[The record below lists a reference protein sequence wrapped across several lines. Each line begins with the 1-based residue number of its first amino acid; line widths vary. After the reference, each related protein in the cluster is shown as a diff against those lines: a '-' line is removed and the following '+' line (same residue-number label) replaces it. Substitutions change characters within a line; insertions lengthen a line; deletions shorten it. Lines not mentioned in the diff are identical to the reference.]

1 MPDFDLYELI
11 SAPIIAMNEAEAE
24 NSARYVELLQEYAF
38 EKAEEGE
45 TGPRKLST
53 LAFSYARAEPD
64 GTASLQSVEI
74 PLIQFLPIS
83 GIAIEEA
90 KLNYALKINPAAEK
104 SDTGRL
110 RMLGRLAENTE
121 SSSPLSGNI
130 NIELHLKQVDM
141 PQGVLSLLETSQ
153 QAAQQ
158 KTVLIEKLI
167 PEPEP
172 EPEVTIP
179 DDFINF
185 DVIDKSV
192 DVVRS
197 GQDVTYVL
205 RANFAEELRKSETE
219 VLLMLAA
226 QPRAALEFE
235 GEKVMT
241 VRHGEDFKIS
251 FLTSPRIEKYKPNTA
266 VKLVLEAEA
275 KSSAGIVKTQIRTIT
290 LPRNQTRPIIIKD
303 IS

>member
-1 MPDFDLYELI
+1 MADFDLYELI
-11 SAPIIAMNEAEAE
+11 AAPIIAMNEAEAQ
-24 NSARYVELLQEYAF
+24 NAARYVDLLEDYAF
-38 EKAEEGE
+38 EDKDGQ
-45 TGPRKLST
+45 RKLST
-53 LAFSYARAEPD
+53 LAFSYARAEAD

-83 GIAIEEA
+83 GVAIDQA
-90 KLNYALKINPAAEK
+90 KLNYALKINPVADK
-104 SDTGRL
+104 SPSGRL

-121 SSSPLSGNI
+121 SNSPLSGNI

-158 KTVLIEKLI
+158 KTISVEDPT

-172 EPEVTIP
+172 EIIIP

-185 DVIDKSV
+185 DVIETSADI
-192 DVVRS
+192 VRP

-205 RANFAEELRKSETE
+205 RPNFAEELRKQDTK
-219 VLLMLAA
+219 VLVMLGA

-235 GEKVMT
+235 GEKDMT
-241 VRHGEDFKIS
+241 VRHGEDFKVR
-251 FLTSPRIEKYKPNTA
+251 FLTSPRIEKYKPNTQI
-266 VKLVLEAEA
+266 KLVLEAEA
-275 KSSAGIVKTQIRTIT
+275 KSGTGIVKTKVQTIS
-290 LPRNQTRPIIIKD
+290 LPRRQTRPIIIKD